1 MSVSA
6 MAVQQK
12 AADSMVRL
20 SGWIEQ
26 LTAPEI
32 PQVSRVSKRL
42 DAAFRPEESEAKALA
57 SRVAYCYAR
66 PNWFVSEFFP
76 WGEGELAS
84 YTGPDTWQ
92 EGFLREWGEEIRLRG
107 FDGVTPVTPLRFA
120 TSSGHGIGKTTVVAW
135 IAAFL
140 LSTRPYS
147 QGTVTANTFPQL
159 EAKTWASICRWLKL
173 CKTRPWFQIGA
184 DRIYHK
190 NQPDSWFLRAL
201 TAQNEKSESFAG
213 QHAANSSSYYIFD
226 EASAIPESI
235 WQVAEGGTTDGEP
248 HWFCFGNPTRNSGRF
263 FESCF
268 GREKHRWKVRSIDA
282 RESGITNKAQLA
294 EWVNEYGEDSDFV
307 RVRVRGIPPRA
318 GDLQFIDSERIWE
331 AQKRRV
337 TALADEPL
345 VVGVDVARG
354 GMDSNVI
361 CYRRGVDARS
371 LRAEKIPG
379 EQTRD
384 LTLLVSKLA
393 GLLSDGLRGQP
404 IAMMFVDGA
413 GVGAGLYHRLSQL
426 GYRNVTEVQFGGA
439 PPDPHYANMRSFM
452 WGKLKDWLLRGS
464 IPDDTQLEI
473 DLTGP
478 GYFHDRKDRLVLES
492 KDDMKERGLASP
504 DYGDALA
511 LTFAQPV
518 APARPKVE
526 LNRPGSG
533 TKFSWG
539 S

>member
-1 MSVSA
+1 
-6 MAVQQK
+6 
-12 AADSMVRL
+12 
-20 SGWIEQ
+20 
-26 LTAPEI
+26 
-32 PQVSRVSKRL
+32 
-42 DAAFRPEESEAKALA
+42 
-57 SRVAYCYAR
+57 VAYCYAR

-184 DRIYHK
+184 DRIYMR

-282 RESGITNKAQLA
+282 RESGITNKTQLA
-294 EWVNEYGEDSDFV
+294 EWVTEYGEDSDFV
-307 RVRVRGIPPRA
+307 GFACA
-318 GDLQFIDSERIWE
+318 GFRHGREISSLSIASVSG
-331 AQKRRV
+331 KRRN
-337 TALADEPL
+337 
-345 VVGVDVARG
+345 DVSRFSGRTVSGGRGCRRG

-361 CYRRGVDARS
+361 CYRRGIDARS
-371 LRAEKIPG
+371 IRAEKIPG

-404 IAMMFVDGA
+404 IAMMFIDGA

-452 WGKLKDWLLRGS
+452 WGKMKDWLLRGS

-518 APARPKVE
+518 APARAKVE

>member
-1 MSVSA
+1 M
-6 MAVQQK
+6 
-12 AADSMVRL
+12 
-20 SGWIEQ
+20 
-26 LTAPEI
+26 
-32 PQVSRVSKRL
+32 
-42 DAAFRPEESEAKALA
+42 
-57 SRVAYCYAR
+57 
-66 PNWFVSEFFP
+66 
-76 WGEGELAS
+76 
-84 YTGPDTWQ
+84 
-92 EGFLREWGEEIRLRG
+92 
-107 FDGVTPVTPLRFA
+107 
-120 TSSGHGIGKTTVVAW
+120 
-135 IAAFL
+135 
-140 LSTRPYS
+140 
-147 QGTVTANTFPQL
+147 
-159 EAKTWASICRWLKL
+159 
-173 CKTRPWFQIGA
+173 
-184 DRIYHK
+184 K

-282 RESGITNKAQLA
+282 RESGITNKTQLA
-294 EWVNEYGEDSDFV
+294 EWVTEYGEDSDFV

-318 GDLQFIDSERIWE
+318 GDLQFIDSERVWE

-337 TALADEPL
+337 AALADEPL

-404 IAMMFVDGA
+404 IAMMFIDGA

-439 PPDPHYANMRSFM
+439 PPDAHYANMRSFM

-518 APARPKVE
+518 APARAKVE